1 MSEVP
6 CSLTELKIQIGK
18 DIHRQ
23 AMMMTAEIRGRC
35 MSLVDDAPDNHRVDV
50 ANYWRAKC
58 PQVAKEFGSAAEKA
72 LLELPDAGGHTVS
85 TLLRGMIDCVLN
97 MAAANQDE
105 EAFYGF
111 ATLNGT
117 LSTNASNAKQ
127 YFEALVAYGRGE

>member
-1 MSEVP
+1 MSEAP

-23 AMMMTAEIRGRC
+23 ALMMTAETRDC
-35 MSLVDDAPDNHRVDV
+35 CLSLLDDAPDDHRVDV

-58 PQVAKEFGSAAEKA
+58 PQVAKEFGNAAEKA
-72 LLELPDAGGHTVS
+72 LFELPETGGHTVS

-97 MAAANQDE
+97 MAASNQDE

-111 ATLNGT
+111 AILNGT
-117 LSTNASNAKQ
+117 MSANATNAKE
-127 YFEALVAYGRGE
+127 YFEALVAYGRGD

>member
-1 MSEVP
+1 MSDVP

-23 AMMMTAEIRGRC
+23 ALMMTAEIGGRC
-35 MSLVDDAPDNHRVDV
+35 INLVDDAPDDHRVDV

-58 PQVAKEFGSAAEKA
+58 PQVAKEFGNAAEKA
-72 LLELPDAGGHTVS
+72 LLELPEAGGHTVS
-85 TLLRGMIDCVLN
+85 ALLRGMIDCVLN

-111 ATLNGT
+111 AILNGT
-117 LSTNASNAKQ
+117 LSANAANAKQ